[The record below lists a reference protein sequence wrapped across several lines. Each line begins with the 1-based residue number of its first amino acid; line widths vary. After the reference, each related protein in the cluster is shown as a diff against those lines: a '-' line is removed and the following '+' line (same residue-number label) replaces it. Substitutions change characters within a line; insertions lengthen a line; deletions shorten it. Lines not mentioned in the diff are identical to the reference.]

1 MRVKSIARLR
11 GAPVVA
17 SLAVFL
23 AGCTVGPDY
32 VRPPVEVP
40 AAFKEGA
47 LQWQPANPRDHL
59 GRGNWWAAFGDPQLD
74 ALLAQVSISNQ
85 TLIAAEA
92 QFRQSV
98 GLADAARAAWFP
110 TLTFGLSETRS
121 KPSGTTGP
129 VTGISTS
136 KRTIYSAPFN
146 FSWEADL
153 WGRIRRSVEAS
164 QSSAQASA
172 ADVENARLSLQAQLA
187 QDYFL
192 LRALDSQ
199 KRLLTRTAA
208 AYAKSLELTNNRYK
222 QGVIARVDV
231 SQAEVQLKTAQ
242 AQVLDL
248 GVQRAQLEHAI
259 AVLLGRPPAGF
270 SIAPEEHH
278 AKPPVLPPAIPAELL
293 ERRPDIAAAER
304 RVAAANAQIGV
315 AEAAWFPTATLSAAY
330 GFQTATATQWFSL
343 PSRFWSVGPAL
354 ALTLLDGGRR
364 HAVSDQAMAAYDASV
379 ANYRQAVLTGFQEVE
394 DNLAALRILEEAAG
408 VQAEAAAAAQK
419 TLEYSLNQ
427 YKAGITTYLQVVTAQ
442 ATSLAAERA
451 TADIL
456 ARRMTASVQLVKALG
471 GGWAVSALP
480 GSAGMR
486 DHAEAGKAA
495 ARKAAG
501 SEPQPGAGGGGG
513 SSTLPGRSTSAVP
526 R

>member
-1 MRVKSIARLR
+1 MISRRIV
-11 GAPVVA
+11 PP
-17 SLAVFL
+17 LAAAALL
-23 AGCTVGPDY
+23 AGCMAGPDY
-32 VRPPVEVP
+32 VRPTVEVP
-40 AAFKEGA
+40 AAYKEGFA
-47 LQWQPANPRDHL
+47 FQPANPRDHL
-59 GRGNWWAAFGDPQLD
+59 GRGNWWRAFGDPELD
-74 ALLAQVSISNQ
+74 RLLAQVDVSNQ

-98 GLADAARAAWFP
+98 ALAAQARAAFFP
-110 TLTFGLSETRS
+110 TLTFGLQETRS
-121 KPSGTTGP
+121 RPSGTTGP
-129 VTGISTS
+129 IIGATTN

-153 WGRIRRSVEAS
+153 WGRIRRSVEAGES
-164 QSSAQASA
+164 TAQASA

-187 QDYFL
+187 QDYFQ

-199 KRLLTRTAA
+199 KRLLESTVQ

-231 SQAEVQLKTAQ
+231 AQAESQLKSTQ
-242 AQVLDL
+242 AQLLDL
-248 GVQRAQLEHAI
+248 GVQRAQVEHAI

-270 SIAPEEHH
+270 SIAAAEHYS
-278 AKPPVLPPAIPAELL
+278 KPPALPPELPAELL

-315 AEAAWFPTATLSAAY
+315 AEAAWFPTATLAAAY
-330 GFQTATATQWFSL
+330 GFQSATAAQWFTL

-379 ANYRQAVLTGFQEVE
+379 ANYRQSVLTGFQEVE
-394 DNLAALRILEEAAG
+394 DNLAALRILEEEAV
-408 VQAEAAAAAQK
+408 VQAEATTAAQQS
-419 TLEYSLNQ
+419 LQYSLNQ

-442 ATSLAAERA
+442 ATALVAERA
-451 TADIL
+451 SADIL

-471 GGWAVSALP
+471 GGW
-480 GSAGMR
+480 
-486 DHAEAGKAA
+486 DAA
-495 ARKAAG
+495 
-501 SEPQPGAGGGGG
+501 
-513 SSTLPGRSTSAVP
+513 TLPQAEGLSRRGEVK
-526 R
+526 